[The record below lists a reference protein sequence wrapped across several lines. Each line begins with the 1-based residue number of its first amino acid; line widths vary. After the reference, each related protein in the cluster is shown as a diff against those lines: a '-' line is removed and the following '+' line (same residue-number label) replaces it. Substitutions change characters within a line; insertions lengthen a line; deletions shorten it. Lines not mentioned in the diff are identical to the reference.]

1 MALKLGTPAKQS
13 ADTLRRN
20 MYDNNNRHLF
30 MVTRIPINTSRFSWL
45 NKPRVRYGGLQMA
58 VQTYVYS
65 TFDEPRKYEVQVELL
80 DTRSLGE
87 VDMEAYM
94 KRNKVETFIKRKTS
108 LVERLFPNQYGDSE
122 SGTKKIS

>member
-1 MALKLGTPAKQS
+1 
-13 ADTLRRN
+13 

-65 TFDEPRKYEVQVELL
+65 TFDEPRKYEVKVELL

-94 KRNKVETFIKRKTS
+94 NRNKVETFIKRKTS